1 MRCLYCYRELKAGE
15 VDYHAACAKKMFGV
29 TETPELPYD
38 HSQIRQLAKSV
49 IRTQTTVPGVQA
61 KLSMDIQK
69 IEHTTRFTIVGLS
82 GKYILKPQ
90 TEQYAELPENEDLTM
105 HLAEQTGIAVV
116 PHCLA
121 RFADGRL
128 VYLSTRI
135 DRTAKGEKIAME
147 DLCQLLEQQTE
158 YKYRGSYEQISKV
171 VNRLS
176 AAPMLD
182 VVNFWQVVLF
192 SWLTGNS
199 DMHLKNFSLYAPK
212 GQHVLSPAYDLVNT
226 LAVMPS
232 DPEELAL
239 NLNGKKRK
247 IGWHDWSAAM
257 TRSGVPEKVQ
267 ENMRKRFVQ
276 VLPQWEET
284 IRNSFLSAEM
294 QDRYLAIINERF
306 CALNSVKYESFR
318 GKQI

>member
-1 MRCLYCYRELKAGE
+1 MKCLYCYRELKSGE
-15 VDYHAACAKKMFGV
+15 KDYHPSCAKKMFG
-29 TETPELPYD
+29 TSEAPELPYD

-49 IRTQTTVPGVQA
+49 IRTQTTVTGVQA

-90 TEQYAELPENEDLTM
+90 TEQYVELPENEDLTM
-105 HLAEQTGIAVV
+105 HLAEQAGIAVV

-135 DRTAKGEKIAME
+135 DRTGKGEKIAME
-147 DLCQLLEQQTE
+147 DLCQLSEQLTE

-171 VNRLS
+171 INRLS

-212 GQHVLSPAYDLVNT
+212 GQHVLSPAYDLLNT
-226 LAVMPS
+226 LIVMPN

-247 IGWHDWSAAM
+247 ISWRDWSAAM
-257 TRSGVPEKVQ
+257 TGSGVPEKVQ

-276 VLPQWEET
+276 VFPQWEAT
-284 IRNSFLSAEM
+284 IIHSFLSPAL
-294 QDRYLAIINERF
+294 QDKYLTLVRSRLEQLA
-306 CALNSVKYESFR
+306 K
-318 GKQI
+318 

>member
-1 MRCLYCYRELKAGE
+1 MRCLYCYKELKAGE
-15 VDYHAACAKKMFGV
+15 VDYHAICAKRMFGA
-29 TETPELPYD
+29 TKAPDLPYD
-38 HSQIRQLAKSV
+38 HSQVRQLAKSV

-61 KLSMDIQK
+61 KLSMDIQRV
-69 IEHTTRFTIVGLS
+69 EQTTRFTIVGLS

-90 TEQYAELPENEDLTM
+90 TELYAELPENEDLTM
-105 HLAEQTGIAVV
+105 HLADQAGIAVV

-121 RFADGRL
+121 RFMDGQL

-135 DRTAKGEKIAME
+135 DRTYKGEKVPME
-147 DLCQLLEQQTE
+147 DLCQLSEQLTE
-158 YKYRGSYEQISKV
+158 YKYRGSYEQVSKV
-171 VNRLS
+171 INRLS

-182 VVNFWQVVLF
+182 VVNFWQLVIF

-212 GQHVLSPAYDLVNT
+212 GNYVLAPAYDLLNT
-226 LAVMPS
+226 LAVMPT

-239 NLNGKKRK
+239 NLNGKKCK
-247 IGWHDWSAAM
+247 IGWRDWSAAM

-267 ENMRKRFVQ
+267 ENMRKRFSA

-284 IRNSFLSAEM
+284 IRSSFLSAEM
-294 QDRYLAIINERF
+294 QDLYLEIVRTRMEQM
-306 CALNSVKYESFR
+306 K
-318 GKQI
+318 KQ

>member
-1 MRCLYCYRELKAGE
+1 MKCLYCYRELKSGE
-15 VDYHAACAKKMFGV
+15 KDYHPSCAKKMFG
-29 TETPELPYD
+29 TSEAPELPYN

-49 IRTQTTVPGVQA
+49 IRTQTTVTGVQA

-105 HLAEQTGIAVV
+105 HLAEQAGIAVV

-135 DRTAKGEKIAME
+135 DRTGKGEKIAME
-147 DLCQLLEQQTE
+147 DLCQLSEQLTE

-171 VNRLS
+171 INRLS

-212 GQHVLSPAYDLVNT
+212 GQHVLSPAYDLLNT
-226 LAVMPS
+226 LIVMPN

-247 IGWHDWSAAM
+247 ISWRDWSAAM
-257 TRSGVPEKVQ
+257 TGSGVPEKVQ

-276 VLPQWEET
+276 VFPQWEAT
-284 IRNSFLSAEM
+284 IIHSFLSPAL
-294 QDRYLAIINERF
+294 QDKYLTLVRSRLEQLA
-306 CALNSVKYESFR
+306 K
-318 GKQI
+318 

>member
-1 MRCLYCYRELKAGE
+1 MVNGMRCLYCYRELKTGE
-15 VDYHAACAKKMFGV
+15 VDYHAACAKKMFGA
-29 TETPELPYD
+29 TEAPELPYD
-38 HSQIRQLAKSV
+38 HSQIRQLVKSV

-69 IEHTTRFTIVGLS
+69 IEHATRFTIVGLS

-105 HLAEQTGIAVV
+105 HLAEQAGIAVV

-135 DRTAKGEKIAME
+135 DRTGKGEKIAME
-147 DLCQLLEQQTE
+147 DLCQLSEQLTE

-247 IGWHDWSAAM
+247 IGWRDWSAAM

-284 IRNSFLSAEM
+284 IRGSFLTEAM
-294 QDRYLAIINERF
+294 QERYLEIVRTRMGQMER
-306 CALNSVKYESFR
+306 
-318 GKQI
+318 

>member
-1 MRCLYCYRELKAGE
+1 MLRRASVCCGKCAPCQWKVYPMAGGNDIHRWKNIGLKEIALE
-15 VDYHAACAKKMFGV
+15 KMAAA
-29 TETPELPYD
+29 L
-38 HSQIRQLAKSV
+38 
-49 IRTQTTVPGVQA
+49 
-61 KLSMDIQK
+61 
-69 IEHTTRFTIVGLS
+69 
-82 GKYILKPQ
+82 
-90 TEQYAELPENEDLTM
+90 ELPENEDLTM
-105 HLAEQTGIAVV
+105 HLAEQAGIAVV

-135 DRTAKGEKIAME
+135 DRTGKGEKIAME
-147 DLCQLLEQQTE
+147 DLCQLSEQLTE

-171 VNRLS
+171 INRLS

-212 GQHVLSPAYDLVNT
+212 GQHVLSPAYDLLNT
-226 LAVMPS
+226 LIVMPN

-247 IGWHDWSAAM
+247 ISWRDWSAAM
-257 TRSGVPEKVQ
+257 TLSGVPEKVQ

-276 VLPQWEET
+276 AFPQWEET
-284 IRNSFLSAEM
+284 ILHSFLTPKM
-294 QDRYLAIINERF
+294 QEKYLTIVRSRLEKLA
-306 CALNSVKYESFR
+306 K
-318 GKQI
+318 

>member
-1 MRCLYCYRELKAGE
+1 MRCLYCYRELKTGE
-15 VDYHAACAKKMFGV
+15 KDYHPSCAKKMFGTPEV
-29 TETPELPYD
+29 PELPYG
-38 HSQIRQLAKSV
+38 HSQIHQLAKSV

-61 KLSMDIQK
+61 KLSMDIQRV
-69 IEHTTRFTIVGLS
+69 EHTTRFSIVGLS

-105 HLAEQTGIAVV
+105 HMAEQVGIAVV

-135 DRTAKGEKIAME
+135 DRTGKGEKIAME
-147 DLCQLLEQQTE
+147 DLCQLSEQLTE
-158 YKYRGSYEQISKV
+158 YKYRGSYEQISKI

-192 SWLTGNS
+192 GWLTGNS

-212 GQHVLSPAYDLVNT
+212 GQHVLCPAYDLLNT
-226 LAVMPS
+226 LIVMPS

-247 IGWHDWSAAM
+247 ISWRDWSAAM
-257 TRSGVPEKVQ
+257 TGSGVPEKVQ

-276 VLPQWEET
+276 VFPQWEAT
-284 IRNSFLSAEM
+284 ILHSFLSPALQEK
-294 QDRYLAIINERF
+294 YLALVRSRLEQL
-306 CALNSVKYESFR
+306 AK
-318 GKQI
+318 

>member
-1 MRCLYCYRELKAGE
+1 MGMKCLCCYTELLPGQK
-15 VDYHAACAKKMFGV
+15 DYHPACAKQMFGK
-29 TETPELPYD
+29 TEAPELPYD
-38 HSQIRQLAKSV
+38 HSQVRELAKSL

-61 KLSMDIQK
+61 KLSMDMQR
-69 IEHTTRFTIVGLS
+69 IEHTTRFTIVGLQ
-82 GKYILKPQ
+82 GRFILKPQ

-116 PHCLA
+116 PHCLL
-121 RFADGRL
+121 RFTHDRL

-135 DRTAKGEKIAME
+135 DRTPKGEKVPME
-147 DLCQLLEQQTE
+147 DLCQLSEQLTE
-158 YKYRGSYEQISKV
+158 YKYRGSYEQVSKV
-171 VNRLS
+171 INRLS
-176 AAPMLD
+176 SAPMLD

-212 GQHVLSPAYDLVNT
+212 GNHVLSPAYDLVNT
-226 LAVMPS
+226 LVVMPS

-247 IGWHDWSAAM
+247 IGWRDFVQTM

-267 ENMRKRFVQ
+267 ENIRKRFVA
-276 VLPQWEET
+276 VLPQWEEM

-294 QDRYLAIINERF
+294 QEQYLTIVRERM
-306 CALNSVKYESFR
+306 ATIE
-318 GKQI
+318 Q